1 MKYLETFNNFQHIM
15 EKSKETYSYGCA
27 MLYFNFPGMEE
38 IHRMI
43 DPEDIYT
50 EEKDRTYGLEDEP
63 HVTLL
68 YGLHSDEINDQ
79 DVIDVCKEKK
89 VGDIKL
95 YNASLFENKDYDV
108 LKFDADNEVLFEI
121 NKNLEDNFPYSTDY
135 PDYHPHSTIA
145 YIKSGKGAKYVD
157 MLKGKEFIATP
168 DKIVYSK
175 PDGTRIENPI

>member
-1 MKYLETFNNFQHIM
+1 MKYIKAFNDFQSIM
-15 EKSKETYSYGCA
+15 EKSKDTYSYGCA
-27 MLYFNFPGMEE
+27 MLYFNFPEMEE
-38 IHRMI
+38 IHSMI

-50 EEKDRTYGLEDEP
+50 EEGDRTYGLENEP

-68 YGLHSDEINDQ
+68 YGLHSYEINDQ

-89 VGDIKL
+89 VGNIKL

-108 LKFDADNEVLFEI
+108 LKFDADNDVLFEI
-121 NKNLEDNFPYSTDY
+121 NKNLTENFPYSTDY
-135 PDYHPHSTIA
+135 PDYRPHSTIA
-145 YIKSGKGAKYVD
+145 YIKSGKGAKYID